1 MFVHTHV
8 STHMVLVLICELIQ
22 ECRCCNVLSLTSRQS
37 LSTLTIKVQ
46 LEAIKHPHS
55 TVSASCR
62 FFCKYAV
69 ISCVVC
75 KASKEVKIAVKTVQD
90 YIFSL
95 LLIHDK

>member
-1 MFVHTHV
+1 M
-8 STHMVLVLICELIQ
+8 
-22 ECRCCNVLSLTSRQS
+22 
-37 LSTLTIKVQ
+37 Q

-90 YIFSL
+90 TKHLTDIFL
-95 LLIHDK
+95 AFY